1 MVGGLTYSNTSVVS
15 NPLPPSVM
23 VVDSI
28 KPTLDTWNWNPDP
41 PPPPKLVS
49 LAERTSPTT

>member
-41 PPPPKLVS
+41 PPPPRLVS